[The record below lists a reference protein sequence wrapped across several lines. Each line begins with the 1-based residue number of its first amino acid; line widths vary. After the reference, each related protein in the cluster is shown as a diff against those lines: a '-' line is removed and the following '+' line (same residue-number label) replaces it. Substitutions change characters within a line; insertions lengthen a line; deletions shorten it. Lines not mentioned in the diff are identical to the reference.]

1 MQFYYKESLLL
12 VGCDVR
18 GRIRSEFLNSV
29 ENGMRQLVVSEIV
42 FIFRVF
48 GGSVFKLLPL
58 NHVSFELSIV
68 WTIVRSN
75 YW

>member
-18 GRIRSEFLNSV
+18 GRSEFLNSV

-58 NHVSFELSIV
+58 DYVSFELLIV
-68 WTIVRSN
+68 WTIDRLN
-75 YW
+75 YCSF